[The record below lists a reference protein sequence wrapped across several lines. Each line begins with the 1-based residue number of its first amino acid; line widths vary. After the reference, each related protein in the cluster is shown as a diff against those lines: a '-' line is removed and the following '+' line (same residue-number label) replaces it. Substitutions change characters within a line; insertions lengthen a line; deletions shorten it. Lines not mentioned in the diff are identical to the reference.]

1 MQMRVEQQ
9 GDKAI
14 TCPDD
19 NSMIGRYFRE
29 RLNVEP
35 GKPICANHFEQYGR
49 HTVTFTKLND
59 ELFYMDFSTA
69 QETEE

>member
-1 MQMRVEQQ
+1 MRVEQQ

-19 NSMIGRYFRE
+19 NSMLGRYFRE
-29 RLNVEP
+29 RLNVEN
-35 GKPICANHFEQYGR
+35 GKPICACHLQNYGR
-49 HTVTFTKLND
+49 QTVTFTKLND
-59 ELFYMDFSTA
+59 ELFYMDFSNN